1 MKWFLTF
8 AIAALFWAT
17 IGCGVGLA
25 LDYGDAAPDFTLEGP
40 AGESVS
46 LSDFK
51 GQVVILKLATTWCP
65 TCKQQ
70 SEEIASLVP
79 FLNENQ
85 VTVIDVFL
93 QDTQEMVD
101 EYLADKTVPENYVP
115 LIDDGKARTAYNVY
129 LIPRLLIIDREQKV
143 KRDGSLLEK
152 GSLKTLLEG
161 ALAPKEG

>member
-1 MKWFLTF
+1 MTAW
-8 AIAALFWAT
+8 
-17 IGCGVGLA
+17 CGTGLA
-25 LDYGDAAPDFTLEGP
+25 LDYGDAAPGFSLDGP
-40 AGESVS
+40 DGKTVS

-51 GQVVILKLATTWCP
+51 GKVVILKLATTWCP

-70 SEEIASLVP
+70 SAEIEALVP

-101 EYLADKTVPENYVP
+101 EYLAEKTVPENYIS
-115 LIDDGKARTAYNVY
+115 LLDDGPARTAYNVY

-143 KRDGSLLEK
+143 RRDGSLLEK
-152 GSLKTLLEG
+152 ESLKTLLEA
-161 ALAPKEG
+161 ALGPKEG